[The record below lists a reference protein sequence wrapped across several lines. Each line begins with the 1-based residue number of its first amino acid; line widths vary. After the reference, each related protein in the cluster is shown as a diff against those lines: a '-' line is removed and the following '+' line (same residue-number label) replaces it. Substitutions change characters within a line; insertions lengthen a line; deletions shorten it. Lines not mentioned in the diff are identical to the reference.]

1 MEENFRSC
9 IVCFVTLL
17 VLSFLIQEQKK
28 GNELNFKNGIKTLK
42 KHVYADHVLLAIF
55 FKK

>member
-1 MEENFRSC
+1 MEEKFRSC

-17 VLSFLIQEQKK
+17 VQSFLIQEQKK
-28 GNELNFKNGIKTLK
+28 GNELNLKNGITTLK
-42 KHVYADHVLLAIF
+42 KYVNVDHVLLANF

>member
-28 GNELNFKNGIKTLK
+28 GNEFNFKIE
-42 KHVYADHVLLAIF
+42 
-55 FKK
+55 